1 MRHHSLHGEFRQGPF
16 CLSHC
21 ILAKFAAEIIGFY
34 IPCFLSLFRFGVFP
48 QAQSSHTFIRAKY
61 DRVELWSSDV
71 MTISI
76 LFILFY

>member
-48 QAQSSHTFIRAKY
+48 QAQSFIRAKY
-61 DRVELWSSDV
+61 DRVELCSSDV
-71 MTISI
+71 LTISI
-76 LFILFY
+76 LFIPFY